1 MTGVQRT
8 GRTPEKPGRTPGTPP
23 ATPVESAEPAK
34 YGARRSYTLIAGCVL
49 AGLIVLLAA
58 VSFIWLPY
66 APDDTSGTRLA
77 APGAGHLL
85 GTDKLGRDLLTQ
97 LMTGARIAVEAGLGS
112 VLVAASIGVTLGVLS
127 AFALGWLDDTLA
139 AFLDILIA
147 FPTLLLAMLIVA
159 ARSAT
164 LGSAVLAIGLAQS
177 AVVARLVRILVKR
190 ILAQDYITAARTSG
204 TSWPRVVA
212 GHVLPNI
219 WPTLV
224 VNLALQFGLAVL
236 AEASLSYLGL
246 GAPPPNASWGRM
258 LQEAQAT
265 FTTAPAGALA
275 PGVLLVL
282 LVIGVNLI
290 ADGLRDTLDPTARR
304 RRA

>member
-1 MTGVQRT
+1 MTL
-8 GRTPEKPGRTPGTPP
+8 P
-23 ATPVESAEPAK
+23 AAPLKETEPTESTTPVSRR
-34 YGARRSYTLIAGCVL
+34 RRSATLFAGCSL
-49 AGLIVLLAA
+49 TALIVLLAL
-58 VSFIWLPY
+58 VSLVWLPY
-66 APDDTSGTRLA
+66 DTDDTSGGRLA
-77 APGAGHLL
+77 GPGDGHLL

-97 LMTGARIAVEAGLGS
+97 LMTGARIAVQAGLGS
-112 VLVAASIGVTLGVLS
+112 VAVAALVGVTLGVLA
-127 AFALGWLDDTLA
+127 AFAQGWLDDTLA

-147 FPTLLLAMLIVA
+147 FPTLLLAMLVVA

-164 LGSAVLAIGLAQS
+164 LGSAILAIGLAQS

-190 ILAQDYITAARTSG
+190 VLARDYITAARTSG
-204 TSWPRVVA
+204 TSWPRTVA
-212 GHVLPNI
+212 AHILPNI

-236 AEASLSYLGL
+236 AEAGLSYLGL

-275 PGVLLVL
+275 PGILLVV
-282 LVIGVNLI
+282 LVVGVNLV
-290 ADGLRDTLDPTARR
+290 ADGLRDTLDPATRR
-304 RRA
+304 RRT

>member
-1 MTGVQRT
+1 MTTKTPAATVSPT
-8 GRTPEKPGRTPGTPP
+8 GKPAPIGRSTT
-23 ATPVESAEPAK
+23 AQKRSSR
-34 YGARRSYTLIAGCVL
+34 RRSYTLLVGCAL
-49 AGLIVLLAA
+49 AGLIGLLAL
-58 VSFIWLPY
+58 VSFFWLPY
-66 APDDTSGTRLA
+66 AADDTSGGRLT
-77 APGAGHLL
+77 APSADHLL
-85 GTDKLGRDLLTQ
+85 GTDKLGRDLFTQ
-97 LMTGARIAVEAGLGS
+97 VMNGSQIAVQAGLGS
-112 VLVAASIGVTLGVLS
+112 VLIAATIGVTLGVLA
-127 AFALGWLDDTLA
+127 AFAQGWLDDTLS

-164 LGSAVLAIGLAQS
+164 LSSAVLAIGLAQS
-177 AVVARLVRILVKR
+177 AVVGRLVRILVKR
-190 ILAQDYITAARTSG
+190 VLAQDYITAARTSG
-204 TSWPRVVA
+204 TSWSRIVA

-236 AEASLSYLGL
+236 AEAGLSYLGL
-246 GAPPPNASWGRM
+246 GAPPPHASWGRM

-275 PGVLLVL
+275 PGILLVL

-290 ADGLRDTLDPTARR
+290 ADGLRDTLDPTTRG